1 MESKPNETLPA
12 VAPAGAGPS
21 LSVWQRAAAVFA
33 RPTAAWSGLESRSQ
47 WWFPLVV
54 MMLLNASFA
63 ATLHQRAL
71 MPMITEA
78 WEEAVS
84 DGRMTAAQ
92 VDKMEAFMGGPVG
105 MAMTV
110 GQQVIAWPVIL
121 LVSALGVWFG
131 VGFVLG
137 RKFRYRL
144 AFETVAWSSLV
155 TIPAQLLGGALA
167 WSRETMRGLHTGFG
181 ILLPESDAPSKLMTA
196 LGFFLDA
203 IGPLALWYLA
213 VVIIGAA
220 AVSGAPRKSVGWVL
234 GGLYLGV
241 MVFFSALGAM
251 FNRGG

>member
-1 MESKPNETLPA
+1 
-12 VAPAGAGPS
+12 
-21 LSVWQRAAAVFA
+21 
-33 RPTAAWSGLESRSQ
+33 
-47 WWFPLVV
+47 
-54 MMLLNASFA
+54 
-63 ATLHQRAL
+63 
-71 MPMITEA
+71 
-78 WEEAVS
+78 
-84 DGRMTAAQ
+84 
-92 VDKMEAFMGGPVG
+92 
-105 MAMTV
+105 MTV
-110 GQQVIAWPVIL
+110 GQQVIAWPIIL

-155 TIPAQLLGGALA
+155 TIPGQLLAGALA

-181 ILLPESDAPSKLMTA
+181 ILLPESDAPSKLTTG

-234 GGLYLGV
+234 GALYVGV
-241 MVFFSALGAM
+241 TIFFAALGAM
-251 FNRGG
+251 FSRGG

>member
-1 MESKPNETLPA
+1 MESQPNETVTA
-12 VAPAGAGPS
+12 AAPARGGPS
-21 LSVWQRAAAVFA
+21 LSVWPRVVAVFA

-54 MMLLNASFA
+54 MMLLNAAFA
-63 ATLHQRAL
+63 AALHQRAL
-71 MPMITEA
+71 MPMISEA
-78 WEEAVS
+78 WEQGVA
-84 DGRMTAAQ
+84 DGRMTVAQ
-92 VDKMEAFMGGPVG
+92 VDKLEAFMGGPIG

-137 RKFRYRL
+137 RKLRYRL

-155 TIPAQLLGGALA
+155 TIPAQVLGGALA
-167 WSRETMRGLHTGFG
+167 WSRETMQGLHTGFG

-203 IGPLALWYLA
+203 IGPLAVWYLA
-213 VVIIGAA
+213 VLIIGAA
-220 AVSGAPRKSVGWVL
+220 TVSGAPRKSVGWVL
-234 GGLYLGV
+234 GGLYVAV
-241 MVFFSALGAM
+241 MIFFAALGAM
-251 FNRGG
+251 FNSGG